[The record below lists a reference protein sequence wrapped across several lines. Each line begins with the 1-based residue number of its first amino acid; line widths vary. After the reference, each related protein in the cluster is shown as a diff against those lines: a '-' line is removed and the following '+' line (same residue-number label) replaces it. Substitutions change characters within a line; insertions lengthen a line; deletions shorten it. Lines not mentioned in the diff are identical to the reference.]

1 MAFLYTRPKTIEEL
15 MDYSVTDRENVMDAR
30 SDRLDPIT
38 SSTYRYR
45 FRVDSYGYCGR
56 DSVLLFKLVG
66 DEGTDVLRTN
76 IMSGGLGAISLARL
90 SVGDQ
95 IIQETRDFN
104 QVIFSDYIV
113 KLDSDSLSKYH
124 SHFYGLAQDVA
135 VVEDETST
143 LAAQAGAHVGQVIE
157 GEKAGLRLGD
167 FNATTAGTVRSHS
180 ITQTASNNYQIGIPL
195 HVLFPCL
202 QARQL
207 PLFLF
212 DGAGHIYI
220 DIEFA
225 TSDVYVN
232 NVKARAANTD
242 SQLASS
248 TAVTPTD
255 VFIEMDYLVYPSEV
269 VLKEREM
276 TEKEGGLL
284 LSYYSYKVIEK
295 QLPATTADVQQVQD
309 FKIGLSELEV
319 HSIQMIKKLTTATG
333 AAFDGRNRSVYPPC
347 LISDGMP
354 EESYN
359 VSVNGVD
366 VFPEF
371 FGLKS
376 TQHDLHDQAL
386 GVRMKQPRS
395 VYYSD
400 KNDIASGLASRH
412 SGLQGVY
419 SPLSLDLRNGLPV
432 ISGGGTPI
440 GAYPITWKYRRTARD
455 SSAYDSAI
463 GDVNST
469 IGEMDIMFLCKVS
482 TVSKIESTM
491 EGIKVTVSGA

>member
-15 MDYSVTDRENVMDAR
+15 MDYQVTDRENVMDAR

-56 DSVLLFKLVG
+56 DSVLLFKLTG

-76 IMSGGLGAISLARL
+76 IMSGGLGAISVARL

-104 QVIFSDYIV
+104 QVIFSDYLV

-124 SHFYGLAQDVA
+124 SHFYGLSQDVA
-135 VVEDETST
+135 VVEDATEA
-143 LAAQAGAHVGQVIE
+143 LAVASGAHVGQVIV
-157 GEKAGLRLGD
+157 GEKAGLALGTQG
-167 FNATTAGTVRSHS
+167 ATTAGTVRSHA

-232 NVKARAANTD
+232 NVKTRGGATD
-242 SQLASS
+242 SQLATS
-248 TAVTPTD
+248 TAVVPSD

-276 TEKEGGLL
+276 TQKEGGLV

-295 QLPATTADVQQVQD
+295 QLAASAAGVQQVQD
-309 FKIGLSELEV
+309 FKIGLSDLEV
-319 HSIQMIKKLTTATG
+319 HSIQMIKKLTTATK
-333 AAFDGRNRSVYPPC
+333 AEFDGRNRSVYPPC
-347 LISDGMP
+347 LICDGMP

-371 FGLKS
+371 FDLKS

-386 GVRMKQPRS
+386 AVRMKQPRS

-400 KNDIASGLASRH
+400 KNDIASGLTSRH
-412 SGLQGVY
+412 SGLQGIY
-419 SPLSLDLRNGLPV
+419 SPLSLDLRNGLPSV
-432 ISGGGTPI
+432 SGGGTPI
-440 GAYPITWKYRRTARD
+440 GSYPITWKYRRTPRA
-455 SSAYDSAI
+455 SSSYDSAV
-463 GDVNST
+463 GDVNET
-469 IGEMDIMFLCKVS
+469 DGELDLLFVCKVS
-482 TVSKIESTM
+482 TVSKIQSTP
-491 EGIKVTVSGA
+491 EGIKVTVVGA